1 MELATKRRHAG
12 TKADLRALVNGQYS
26 GDEHAL
32 IEQIAADLLAGV
44 STRVSAKPG
53 AGKIVGLSSEA
64 ARREIAARLAE
75 WLIRD
80 AGRAGDE
87 RPSCLPVARWSPEE
101 VIEHTGM
108 SKSTLYRGDHAQFYS
123 VVPPGKKNGRAYPAW
138 QFTADVPSHLPH
150 LLEILHSNSR
160 MQVNTFFMSG
170 HESLD
175 DLSPAE
181 VLAGMPFED
190 RREVAPAQER
200 TLALPARAR
209 LDRVSALARREVAD
223 LD

>member
-1 MELATKRRHAG
+1 MELASKHNHAG
-12 TKADLRALVNGQYS
+12 EKADLRALVNGQYT

-32 IEQIAADLLAGV
+32 IEKVAADLLAGV
-44 STRVSAKPG
+44 SARAGGKPG
-53 AGKIVGLSSEA
+53 ARKIAGLSSEA
-64 ARREIAARLAE
+64 VRKEIVLRLAE

-80 AGRAGDE
+80 NGRAGDA
-87 RPSCLPVARWSPEE
+87 RPSCLPVARWSPEK
-101 VIEHTGM
+101 VIDHTGI

-150 LLEILHSNSR
+150 LLEILRSNSR
-160 MQVNTFFMSG
+160 MQVNTFFMSEQ
-170 HESLD
+170 ESLD

-190 RREVAPAQER
+190 RLTVVPAQER
-200 TLALPARAR
+200 MLALPARAR
-209 LDRVSALARREVAD
+209 LDRIVALARMEVAD